1 MDHDDTVMED
11 STHTQQELEEMMESL
26 VTRMIKSEMEDF
38 ELVLK
43 IFQLLLIG
51 ECSCV
56 KEKRSD

>member
-1 MDHDDTVMED
+1 MDHDDTVTED

-43 IFQLLLIG
+43 SSTSYYSVIAG
-51 ECSCV
+51 V
-56 KEKRSD
+56 KEKMSD

>member
-11 STHTQQELEEMMESL
+11 STHNQQELEEMMESL

-43 IFQLLLIG
+43 IFHLLLI
-51 ECSCV
+51 CDRSCV
-56 KEKRSD
+56 KEKTSD